1 MGKTTINR
9 IRRHFRFW
17 DIREWWTIIAFF
29 TLFAAVCLVF
39 QFFNHTFLLPNSI
52 VTMLKTGAINAVA
65 ALGLTYVVIVS
76 HSDMAF
82 YQTSCFSAM
91 TMAFCISL
99 GANPFLAVLA
109 GVAAGVIWGLVP
121 GLAIGKWKLPDMIS
135 TIAIGSIGF
144 GAGYIFS
151 DGAIIYT
158 NFHTS
163 GIINLSEYRFLG
175 IPISVWVMLALYVL
189 SWFVLDRSRIGR
201 AYYATGSNK
210 KAAFFS
216 GVNVNRTVIAAFMVS
231 GGMAALAAII
241 YSAAQGQGLVK
252 IGLNFLMPCFS
263 AIYIG
268 WSVFRRPCVIGT
280 FFGVLL
286 STVITTGFTIMSI
299 PFWWSDMTL
308 AFVLLLAIGLSKI
321 EIKTMEGKK

>member
-1 MGKTTINR
+1 MTGTNEIKTNANKGNVN
-9 IRRHFRFW
+9 
-17 DIREWWTIIAFF
+17 ELWTIIAFF
-29 TLFAAVCLVF
+29 ALFLAVCLVF

-65 ALGLTYVVIVS
+65 ALGLTYVVVVN
-76 HSDMAF
+76 HSDMSF

-91 TMAFCISL
+91 TMAFLISL
-99 GANPFLAVLA
+99 GVYPLIAVLA
-109 GVAAGVIWGLVP
+109 GVASGIIWGLIP
-121 GLAIGKWKLPDMIS
+121 GLAVGKFKLPDMIA

-144 GAGYIFS
+144 GAGYFFS
-151 DGAIIYT
+151 DGAIIYG

-175 IPISVWVMLALYVL
+175 VTVSVWIMLSLYVI
-189 SWFVLDRSRIGR
+189 SWFILDRSKIGR
-201 AYYATGSNK
+201 ACYAVGSNK

-216 GVNVNRTVIAAFMVS
+216 GVNVNGIVIMAFIVS
-231 GGMAALAAII
+231 GAFAAMAAMI

-299 PFWWSDMTL
+299 PFWWSDMTM
-308 AFVLLLAIGLSKI
+308 ACVLLIAIGLSKV
-321 EIKTMEGKK
+321 ELKTTGAKK

>member
-1 MGKTTINR
+1 MAGNNGIKNNGKNKINLN
-9 IRRHFRFW
+9 
-17 DIREWWTIIAFF
+17 ELWTVIAFF
-29 TLFAAVCLVF
+29 VLFMAIFLVF

-52 VTMLKTGAINAVA
+52 VTMLKTGSINAIA

-76 HSDMAF
+76 HSDMSF

-91 TMAFCISL
+91 TMAFLISL
-99 GANPFLAVLA
+99 GINPFVSVLA
-109 GVAAGVIWGLVP
+109 GIVSGIIWGLIP
-121 GLAIGKWKLPDMIS
+121 GLAVGKFKLPDMIS

-144 GAGYIFS
+144 GAGYVFS
-151 DGAIIYT
+151 DGAIIYG

-175 IPISVWVMLALYVL
+175 VTISVWIMLILYVI
-189 SWFVLDRSRIGR
+189 SWFILDRSKIGR
-201 AYYATGSNK
+201 ACYATGSNK

-216 GVNVNRTVIAAFMVS
+216 GVNVNGIVIAAFVIS
-231 GGMAALAAII
+231 GAFAAIAAMI

-286 STVITTGFTIMSI
+286 STVITTGFTILSI
-299 PFWWSDMTL
+299 PFWWSDMTI
-308 AFVLLLAIGLSKI
+308 ACVLLLAIGLSKV
-321 EIKTMEGKK
+321 ELKPAGTKK